1 MNELFRKIAHKASEI
16 VGSANIFMF
25 ALILIIIWAMSGHY
39 YNYSDTWQLV
49 INTGT
54 TILTFLMVILIQN
67 TQNREARATQLKLDE
82 LIWGIKS
89 ARNKLIDLED
99 MSDEEIEK
107 MQKEFEH
114 IREKITAR
122 KHTNSHK

>member
-1 MNELFRKIAHKASEI
+1 MNEIFRKIAHRTSEI
-16 VGSANIFMF
+16 LGSANIFIL
-25 ALILIIIWAMSGHY
+25 ALAIIILWAACGSFF
-39 YNYSDTWQLV
+39 NYSDTWQLF

-54 TILTFLMVILIQN
+54 TILTFLIVILIQN
-67 TQNREARATQLKLDE
+67 TQNREAKAINLKLDE
-82 LIWGIKS
+82 LIWGLKS

-114 IREKITAR
+114 IRARIESR
-122 KHTNSHK
+122 KHTRT